1 MSTNKVNYS
10 DLDIK
15 YYVFNII
22 RDMIKD
28 NWRPD
33 YIVGLTRGG
42 LVPAVLFSQYLDV
55 RMETLKVS
63 FRDGEECETN
73 LWMAEDAIG
82 CTPEGSTSRYDPYH
96 RKNILIVDDINDSG
110 RTLQWIKDDWR
121 SGAFP
126 NDSVWDTVWGYN
138 VRVAVMIN
146 NTASEF
152 KDVDYVGKEINK
164 NEHPEWCVFP
174 WENWWG

>member
-1 MSTNKVNYS
+1 
-10 DLDIK
+10 
-15 YYVFNII
+15 
-22 RDMIKD
+22 
-28 NWRPD
+28 
-33 YIVGLTRGG
+33 
-42 LVPAVLFSQYLDV
+42 
-55 RMETLKVS
+55 
-63 FRDGEECETN
+63 
-73 LWMAEDAIG
+73 MAEDAIG
-82 CTPEGSTSRYDPYH
+82 CTPEVSTSRYDPYH

-121 SGAFP
+121 SSAFP

-164 NEHPEWCVFP
+164 EETPEWCVFP
-174 WENWWG
+174 WENWWR